1 MTSFAVGMVRIIM
14 LSKITVEAFQPKLPG
29 TQKSQ
34 NILKYDYA
42 D

>member
-29 TQKSQ
+29 TQ
-34 NILKYDYA
+34 NITKYSEV
-42 D
+42 